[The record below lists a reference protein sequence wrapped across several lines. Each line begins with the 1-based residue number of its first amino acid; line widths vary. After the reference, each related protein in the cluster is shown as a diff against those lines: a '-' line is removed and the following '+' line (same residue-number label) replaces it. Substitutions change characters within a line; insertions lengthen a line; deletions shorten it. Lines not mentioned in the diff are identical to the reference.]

1 MGIETLLDGKY
12 LRTLPG
18 VLRAQPTRPRRR
30 SPNMNAAIPEHK
42 PTSDE
47 ISAKDNPAS
56 AKTAAP
62 RGSD

>member
-1 MGIETLLDGKY
+1 
-12 LRTLPG
+12 
-18 VLRAQPTRPRRR
+18 
-30 SPNMNAAIPEHK
+30 MNAAIPEHK

-62 RGSD
+62 RTLDSVRRASGLVQILIAIKILATS